1 MNFYRKQFP
10 TDQNNGIHFIVIELY
25 HVNKRYAG
33 SEQASLSDIN
43 LKIEK
48 GEFCFVTGPSG
59 AGKSTL
65 LKLLFGAEKAS
76 GGQVRFQGQDISRMN
91 QHQIAQL
98 RRKIGVVF
106 QDFKLLL
113 EHTVQDNVALTL
125 EVQGRK
131 RSEINK
137 RCFEILQLVGL
148 AHKSNQHVSTLSG
161 GEQQRVAIARALVT
175 DPVLLLADEP
185 TGNLDPE
192 RSQDIMNFLL
202 KANARG
208 TTILVATHDPSFME
222 RYKRRLLHIDAGKLV
237 QDEKW

>member
-1 MNFYRKQFP
+1 M
-10 TDQNNGIHFIVIELY
+10 IELY

-33 SEQASLSDIN
+33 AEQPSLSDIN

-76 GGQVRFQGQDISRMN
+76 GGQVRFQGNDISRMN

-106 QDFKLLL
+106 QDFKLLPDQS
-113 EHTVQDNVALTL
+113 VMDNVALTL

-131 RSEINK
+131 RAEVTK
-137 RCFEILQLVGL
+137 RCFDILQLVGL
-148 AHKSNQHVSTLSG
+148 AHKSNQNASTLSG

>member
-1 MNFYRKQFP
+1 MDKNS
-10 TDQNNGIHFIVIELY
+10 GIHHNVIELY

-33 SEQASLSDIN
+33 AEQPSLSDIN

-76 GGQVRFQGQDISRMN
+76 GGQVRFQGNDISRMN

-106 QDFKLLL
+106 QDFKLLPDQS
-113 EHTVQDNVALTL
+113 VMDNVALTL

-131 RSEINK
+131 RAEVTK
-137 RCFEILQLVGL
+137 RCFDILQLVGL
-148 AHKSNQHVSTLSG
+148 AHKSNQNASTLSG